1 MSKAEKIIEQMQR
14 SPQNVRFDD
23 LAKVCADH
31 FGEPRQD
38 GTSHKVYKTP
48 WQGDPRVNIQRGKDG
63 NAKAYQVRQVLD
75 AIARLE
81 AEKNERVTTM
91 PEATHYTYRV
101 TWSVEDG
108 EHVATVAEFPSLS
121 WLAPTP
127 VEALAGLADVVRD
140 VLADLAVSGEPIPEP
155 LSERTYSGRFVVR
168 VPAEVHRRLV
178 REAAEQHVSLNRL
191 VSDRLARA

>member
-1 MSKAEKIIEQMQR
+1 VIRLSRPGHWTSAPALCSQSELTTHLSPRKELTSQAVTDIRRGPGPSPIWSNTLLDSIIIDTIHGVSKTAKIVEQMRR

-31 FGEPRQD
+31 FGEPRQE

-81 AEKNERVTTM
+81 AEKTE
-91 PEATHYTYRV
+91 EGDDDA
-101 TWSVEDG
+101 
-108 EHVATVAEFPSLS
+108 
-121 WLAPTP
+121 
-127 VEALAGLADVVRD
+127 
-140 VLADLAVSGEPIPEP
+140 
-155 LSERTYSGRFVVR
+155 
-168 VPAEVHRRLV
+168 
-178 REAAEQHVSLNRL
+178 
-191 VSDRLARA
+191 

>member
-1 MSKAEKIIEQMQR
+1 MSKAEKIIEQMRR

-31 FGEPRQD
+31 FGEARQD

-81 AEKNERVTTM
+81 AEK
-91 PEATHYTYRV
+91 
-101 TWSVEDG
+101 
-108 EHVATVAEFPSLS
+108 
-121 WLAPTP
+121 
-127 VEALAGLADVVRD
+127 
-140 VLADLAVSGEPIPEP
+140 
-155 LSERTYSGRFVVR
+155 SE
-168 VPAEVHRRLV
+168 E
-178 REAAEQHVSLNRL
+178 
-191 VSDRLARA
+191 SDDDA

>member
-1 MSKAEKIIEQMQR
+1 
-14 SPQNVRFDD
+14 
-23 LAKVCADH
+23 
-31 FGEPRQD
+31 
-38 GTSHKVYKTP
+38 
-48 WQGDPRVNIQRGKDG
+48 
-63 NAKAYQVRQVLD
+63 VRQVLA

-81 AEKNERVTTM
+81 AEKTRRVTTM
-91 PEATHYTYRV
+91 PDATHYTYRV
-101 TWSVEDG
+101 AWSVEDG

-121 WLAPTP
+121 WLAATP
-127 VEALAGLADVVRD
+127 VEALSGLADVVRD
-140 VLADLAVSGEPIPEP
+140 VLADLAASGEPIPEP